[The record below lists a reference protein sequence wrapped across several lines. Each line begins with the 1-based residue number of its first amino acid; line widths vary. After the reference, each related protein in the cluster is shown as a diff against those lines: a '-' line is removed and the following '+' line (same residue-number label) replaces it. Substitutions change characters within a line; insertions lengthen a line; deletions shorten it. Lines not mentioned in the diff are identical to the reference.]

1 MDPRLF
7 RLFGA
12 KPQAPH
18 DDFGGGG
25 EGGDEER
32 DAARGD
38 DDADG
43 DEGVPGDGDGDGDE
57 GEGGDDG
64 DDADGADEADGGPKD
79 GDDGAEDGED
89 ADFERLG
96 HRTQKRIKKLVAEA
110 KDLRRQL
117 DEARRLGGEDGQTIL
132 SAAAKAGLLPR
143 LVTKEL
149 ADGLNALESKRDAL
163 SYIEGLLDGDDDDF
177 TIGEREYSRRQ
188 LERKERALATEVDR
202 LESRF
207 GKDRDRA
214 AEETKALIELGLS
227 ARKAGWRPGKGGE
240 GKETTARKPREW
252 PDESSARGTKKPGEA
267 RQRLDYGDVDDDETL
282 EAMIAAERSRKKGNR

>member
-12 KPQAPH
+12 KPQSPH
-18 DDFGGGG
+18 DDFGGGSGGGG
-25 EGGDEER
+25 EGR

-43 DEGVPGDGDGDGDE
+43 DEDVSGDGDGDGDD
-57 GEGGDDG
+57 GEGGGEG
-64 DDADGADEADGGPKD
+64 DDADGVDEADGDPD
-79 GDDGAEDGED
+79 EGDDDAKADED

-110 KDLRRQL
+110 KDLRRKL
-117 DEARRLGGEDGQTIL
+117 DEARRLGGEDGQSIL

-163 SYIEGLLDGDDDDF
+163 SYIEGLLDGDEDDF

-188 LERKERALATEVDR
+188 LERKERALTSEIDR

-207 GKDRDRA
+207 GKDRDKA
-214 AEETKALIELGLS
+214 VEETKALIELGLS
-227 ARKAGWRPGKGGE
+227 ARKAGWKPGKGGE
-240 GKETTARKPREW
+240 GKETQRKPREW
-252 PDESSARGTKKPGEA
+252 PETTAGRGNKPGEA
-267 RQRLDYGDVDDDETL
+267 RRRVDYGDVEDDETL
-282 EAMIAAERSRKKGNR
+282 EAMIAAERRRQKGNR

>member
-18 DDFGGGG
+18 DDFGGGSGGG
-25 EGGDEER
+25 ENH

-57 GEGGDDG
+57 GEGGGEG
-64 DDADGADEADGGPKD
+64 DDADGEGEADGDPGE
-79 GDDGAEDGED
+79 GDEDAKTDED

-117 DEARRLGGEDGQTIL
+117 DEARRLGGEDGQSIL

-149 ADGLNALESKRDAL
+149 ADGLKALESKRDAL
-163 SYIEGLLDGDDDDF
+163 SYIGGLLDGDDDDF
-177 TIGEREYSRRQ
+177 TIGEREYTRRQ
-188 LERKERALATEVDR
+188 LERKERALKDEVGS

-214 AEETKALIELGLS
+214 AEETKALIELGLA

-240 GKETTARKPREW
+240 RKETERKPREW
-252 PDESSARGTKKPGEA
+252 PETTAGRGKPGEA
-267 RQRLDYGDVDDDETL
+267 RRRVDYGDVEDDETL

>member
-1 MDPRLF
+1 MF
-7 RLFGA
+7 RLLGA

-18 DDFGGGG
+18 DEFGGGS
-25 EGGDEER
+25 GDVTEH

-38 DDADG
+38 DDADDG
-43 DEGVPGDGDGDGDE
+43 DDEPEDGDGDDADD
-57 GEGGDDG
+57 EGGDDG
-64 DDADGADEADGGPKD
+64 DDANGEGEADESPED
-79 GDDGAEDGED
+79 GDEDAESGED

-96 HRTQKRIKKLVAEA
+96 HRAQKRIKKLVAEA

-117 DEARRLGGEDGQTIL
+117 EEAQRLGGEDGQSIL

-149 ADGLNALESKRDAL
+149 ADGLNALESKRSAL

-177 TIGEREYSRRQ
+177 TIGDREYSRRQ
-188 LERKERALATEVDR
+188 LERKERALTSEIDR

-214 AEETKALIELGLS
+214 VEETKSLIELGLS
-227 ARKAGWRPGKGGE
+227 ARKAGWKPGKGGE
-240 GKETTARKPREW
+240 RKETARKPREW
-252 PDESSARGTKKPGEA
+252 PDASSGRGNKAGEA
-267 RQRLDYGDVDDDETL
+267 RRRVDYGDVDDDETL
-282 EAMIAAERSRKKGNR
+282 EAMIAAERSRRKGNR